1 MLETIAISDSRSGAT
16 AKVLPGVGF
25 NCYSF
30 VAAPAGQLIE
40 MLWSAPEFAS
50 GGGRPNRS
58 GIPILFPFA
67 GRIRGT
73 SFDYGGR
80 SYALEVGDDFGNA
93 IHGFVLSR
101 PWRITDRGESHVRGE
116 FQASIDEP
124 RLLERW
130 PADFRIAVT
139 YRVASDELTCE
150 VTVMAAGKQPLP
162 FWLGLHPYF
171 RLPLGGVSAEDCKI
185 QAQVTSTWELEQLL
199 PTGRVV
205 PAAIAG
211 RLAESLPLGGEKLD
225 DVFTGLAAAG
235 GTSQASIED
244 PTSGRRLTI
253 TFDASFKNLV
263 IFNPPHRE
271 AICIEP
277 YTAVP
282 NAIELEQKGIAA
294 GLTILPPG
302 AEATYTVRIRLT

>member
-1 MLETIAISDSRSGAT
+1 MLETIAISDPRSGAT

-30 VAAPAGQLIE
+30 VAAPAGEPIE
-40 MLWSAPEFAS
+40 TLWAAPEFAS

-73 SFDYGGR
+73 SFEYGGR
-80 SYALEVGDDFGNA
+80 RYPLEVGDDFGNA

-101 PWRITDRGESHVRGE
+101 PWRVTDRGESHVRGE

-124 RLLERW
+124 GLLERW

-139 YRVASDELTCE
+139 YRVAGHELTCE
-150 VTVMAAGKQPLP
+150 IVVTAAGEQPLP
-162 FWLGLHPYF
+162 YWLGLHPYF
-171 RLPLGGVSAEDCKI
+171 RLPLGGASAEDCKI
-185 QAQVTSTWELEQLL
+185 RAQVTSAWELEQLL

-211 RLAESLPLGGEKLD
+211 RLANGLPLRGEKLD
-225 DVFTGLAAAG
+225 DVFTGLAAAEEV
-235 GTSQASIED
+235 SQASIED
-244 PTSGRRLTI
+244 PASGRRLTI
-253 TFDASFKNLV
+253 SFDAAFKNLV

-282 NAIELEQKGIAA
+282 NALELEQKGVAA
-294 GLTILPPG
+294 GLTVLQPG
-302 AEATYTVRIRLT
+302 AETHYWV